1 MSECRQLIALLLLL
15 CTCLVPLQLAAEEA
29 RVIRC
34 ELQSCIQM
42 AFANHPLLKASEAR
56 QAAAR
61 SQVDVQVAA
70 RRPTLNLVGE
80 SGYLSGKSIS
90 PFSALAGVTEEGI
103 QQRRVAGGY
112 YQPTVGLEAPLV
124 KEGTLVGQTAAS
136 VRQAEFKVSE
146 EDWAHRSLRLQVTLQ
161 VAEAYVDVLKHLKA
175 VQLDEAIVAALEE
188 AYQLAL
194 AKFNQHLISKNDLLL
209 AEVQVATAKRDLSV
223 AHLALRKGQRALASS
238 MGLDQVPQ
246 MEIEDL
252 QDSPAPLP
260 PLERLVALARQTH
273 PELRAYQFRVSERAE
288 EIKRVRSA
296 QYPTLSLTTKYGLV
310 DAFEGRPSDQWN
322 VALKVN
328 VPIFDFGLIKS
339 KTEVARAN
347 LAEEEKLL
355 LDVQRSLEQ
364 AIAELYVHVQES
376 EAEAVL
382 INKQIEQAMEAV
394 RLNQAMFQ
402 QNLLPQSA
410 VLDTKAALQKL
421 ELALSNAEYDQKL
434 ARFQLRVVSGGW
446 EIKEQ

>member
-1 MSECRQLIALLLLL
+1 VS
-15 CTCLVPLQLAAEEA
+15 
-29 RVIRC
+29 
-34 ELQSCIQM
+34 
-42 AFANHPLLKASEAR
+42 
-56 QAAAR
+56 
-61 SQVDVQVAA
+61 
-70 RRPTLNLVGE
+70 
-80 SGYLSGKSIS
+80 
-90 PFSALAGVTEEGI
+90 
-103 QQRRVAGGY
+103 
-112 YQPTVGLEAPLV
+112 LEAPLV

-146 EDWAHRSLRLQVTLQ
+146 EDWAHRSLRLQVSLQ

-175 VQLDEAIVAALEE
+175 VQIDEAIVAALEE

-194 AKFNQHLISKNDLLL
+194 AKFNQHLMSRNDLLI
-209 AEVQVATAKRDLSV
+209 AEVQVAAAKRDLSV

-238 MGLDQVPQ
+238 MGLDQAPQ
-246 MEIEDL
+246 MEIQDL

-288 EIKRVRSA
+288 EVKRVRSA

-310 DAFEGRPSDQWN
+310 DAFEGRPADQWN

-328 VPIFDFGLIKS
+328 VPIFDFGLVRS

-347 LAEEEKLL
+347 LAEQEKLL
-355 LDVQRSLEQ
+355 LDFQRSLEQ
-364 AIAELYVHVQES
+364 AIAELYVRVQES
-376 EAEAVL
+376 EAEAAL
-382 INKQIEQAMEAV
+382 ILKQIEQAMEAV
-394 RLNQAMFQ
+394 KLNQAMFQ
-402 QNLLPQSA
+402 ENLLPQSA
-410 VLDTKAALQKL
+410 VLDAKAALQKL

-446 EIKEQ
+446 DIKEQ